1 MGPTPF
7 APVARRSLADDV
19 RRQLEARIRS
29 GVLPPGS
36 MLPSED
42 ALGQELGVSRSSVR
56 EALRDVVALGLVER
70 RGNRAHVAEH
80 LPTVRLD
87 DVRRDRI
94 REVFETRRLI
104 EVQLAEYAAARAT
117 PRQRRELAE
126 LAARIEAA
134 TDLEALRPLDRAFHG
149 TVSAAAGNALLA
161 ELHAKVLDAVFASPP
176 FEELLHG
183 EPDPGDAR
191 RVLLV
196 SARAHAAIARA
207 VIAGDVSAAGAAAR
221 AHLDDVERRLAGA
234 VAGQRANVPVST
246 PRAST

>member
-70 RGNRAHVAEH
+70 RGNRAHVVEH
-80 LPTVRLD
+80 LPAVRLD

-149 TVSAAAGNALLA
+149 TVGAAAGNALLA

-191 RVLLV
+191 RGAARRARGRTRRSPGRSSPATSRRPAPPRAPTSTTSSAGSRARWPV
-196 SARAHAAIARA
+196 SARTCR
-207 VIAGDVSAAGAAAR
+207 
-221 AHLDDVERRLAGA
+221 
-234 VAGQRANVPVST
+234 
-246 PRAST
+246 